1 MRSGGNWSD
10 VRASALWGSGK
21 RGTGSRS
28 NALWGNGKRRTALL
42 ATLAL
47 TLVVPLGA
55 SAVPS
60 PKVVQAFVAPGLL
73 SSAQNSPAETHA
85 VIVQGKGG
93 NQAAHAVADVLGISL
108 KTARTFSSIDGVAV
122 TLTGAQILVLA
133 SDKHVTAITAD
144 SAVRLS
150 VAAPT
155 TEKWPYVTGVQ
166 KYWANGT
173 TPAAPAATIAIVDS
187 GIDAT
192 RPEFAGRIAAS
203 VNLSTLPGNSPGD
216 GRGHGTFVAGIAA
229 SALQGKTGAAPGAKI
244 VSLDVMDDQ
253 GMART
258 SDVIAAA
265 DWILANKTK
274 YGIRVANFSLHSSVA
289 NSFMYDPLDKAVE
302 RLWFNNVVV
311 VVASGNYGKPDGPS
325 GVPFAP
331 GNDPFVITVGASD
344 TGKSVSTNDDVAAP
358 WSAY

>member
-42 ATLAL
+42 ATLVL

-73 SSAQNSPAETHA
+73 ASAQSNPASTFS

-93 NQAAHAVADVLGISL
+93 NQAAHAVADVLGVSL

-122 TLTGAQILVLA
+122 ELTGAQILVLA

-150 VAAPT
+150 AAAPSS
-155 TEKWPYVTGVQ
+155 EKWPYVRSEERRV
-166 KYWANGT
+166 
-173 TPAAPAATIAIVDS
+173 
-187 GIDAT
+187 
-192 RPEFAGRIAAS
+192 
-203 VNLSTLPGNSPGD
+203 
-216 GRGHGTFVAGIAA
+216 
-229 SALQGKTGAAPGAKI
+229 GKEC
-244 VSLDVMDDQ
+244 VSLC
-253 GMART
+253 R
-258 SDVIAAA
+258 S
-265 DWILANKTK
+265 
-274 YGIRVANFSLHSSVA
+274 R
-289 NSFMYDPLDKAVE
+289 
-302 RLWFNNVVV
+302 
-311 VVASGNYGKPDGPS
+311 
-325 GVPFAP
+325 
-331 GNDPFVITVGASD
+331 
-344 TGKSVSTNDDVAAP
+344 
-358 WSAY
+358 WSPYH